1 MTKGGHNYAQ
11 KEYFTSK
18 SKYADLCKNYRSLLT
33 FKSLALTKKTMPMII
48 VGWDCRKK
56 YPALLIGMGFNNT
69 ICKISRCCCG
79 LLSGEWKRSLTIIFK
94 FNYCLHFTTNFK
106 ANFALP
112 ASNLYKKSCQ
122 SSIFCTGRKITV
134 LQMNNCCL
142 QQNSKEC
149 NLDLR
154 RLQTHIVKLHNLVG
168 IFP

>member
-1 MTKGGHNYAQ
+1 MQIY
-11 KEYFTSK
+11 SK
-18 SKYADLCKNYRSLLT
+18 TIDTFWLL
-33 FKSLALTKKTMPMII
+33 SLALTKKTMPMII

-56 YPALLIGMGFNNT
+56 YPALLIEMGFNNT

-134 LQMNNCCL
+134 LQFSRKKWKKGRVRTLLFCQFTTVWKCRTL
-142 QQNSKEC
+142 KFWISRLKVQQQCRTEI
-149 NLDLR
+149 
-154 RLQTHIVKLHNLVG
+154 QI
-168 IFP
+168 

>member
-11 KEYFTSK
+11 KEHFTSK
-18 SKYADLCKNYRSLLT
+18 SKYADLCKNYRCLLT

-56 YPALLIGMGFNNT
+56 YPALLIEMGFNNT

-112 ASNLYKKSCQ
+112 ASNLYKKEVPVHHLLHWKKSHYIANKRRGIGQ
-122 SSIFCTGRKITV
+122 YPIFYRTPY
-134 LQMNNCCL
+134 
-142 QQNSKEC
+142 
-149 NLDLR
+149 
-154 RLQTHIVKLHNLVG
+154 
-168 IFP
+168 F